1 MEYFHPR
8 DFNETNWTKL
18 NVITIKLFVLWGSV
32 FKMFCI
38 LRIQFISHVLQI
50 PENCS
55 FISKLKPGATLSSI
69 YKNYF
74 DCQRNAKTE

>member
-1 MEYFHPR
+1 
-8 DFNETNWTKL
+8 
-18 NVITIKLFVLWGSV
+18 
-32 FKMFCI
+32 MFCI

-55 FISKLKPGATLSSI
+55 FISKLKPGATLCSI